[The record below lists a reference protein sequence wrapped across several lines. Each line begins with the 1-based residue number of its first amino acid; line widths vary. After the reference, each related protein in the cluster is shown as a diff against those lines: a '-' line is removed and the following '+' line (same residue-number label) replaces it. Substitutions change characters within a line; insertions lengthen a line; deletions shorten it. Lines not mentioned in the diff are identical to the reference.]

1 MVTRGKGIILGA
13 VFALAV
19 SNAAAQGTL
28 AGVETRP
35 VGEGIEVQILG
46 DSLAKPKEIRVNG
59 NRSYILEFDA
69 NLLGRAQRKNVGQ
82 GGLSYWSCVWYTA
95 RPPKVRVLLQIGA
108 DDAPVLA
115 QNDKGWLVRL
125 NVPAGADM
133 AIPPGA
139 TVPPIRPAGAQS
151 TPPADAIGPDA
162 VVPPISSASEILS
175 DLTHP
180 AVKQAAKKPSAK
192 TSEGAIPDGAVVPPI
207 RSASEILSEL
217 TGVESKAVS
226 TTKAMVKAQSPTPS
240 TKVPPTNAAID
251 LALTGVDPTVKAA
264 VTVAAAPPKAPA
276 PKVSTVSLDFVNAE
290 VVQILKALA
299 LQANVNIVT
308 SPDVAGALTVT
319 LDRVSVEEA
328 LDFVTTM
335 TGLRYGRVGNTYM
348 VTSAGK
354 FAEAMRTLTKR
365 GDEAYETRVVPIY
378 SGAGTQIKA
387 SILRSIP
394 SETTEGT
401 FEIVLP
407 SEETKVEKKATV
419 GETQG
424 AGADAQAG
432 KGNSTTVE
440 SKTTTDAVDAY
451 VVLIGSG
458 TRLTQVQNLV
468 TRLDTQLCQA
478 MGINIPNSSSMAR
491 ATYQVR
497 GGSASDLMKA
507 VAGDKN
513 KVGNVE
519 ISATPASSSSG
530 QTIVLYGRENEVTH
544 VMQTLAQLDSSDETV
559 AEFVNYDVKFVDP
572 RSLRESLI
580 AAVPG
585 LRATVAP
592 APVGNPR
599 VYQAGAA
606 KNQGTETVNQNG
618 GSNGAA
624 AGGNAAEV
632 SVKGDSSVNAAEGLG
647 QPFSDYEKVTQPM
660 RLILS
665 GTPEMLDRAKD
676 YLAVV
681 DVAPKQIALE
691 LRVMEMTKEDALKLG
706 IDWSLMTGG
715 TVRSFRINQGL
726 GGTPSTPGVSS
737 GTLGFAGGG
746 TADITAM
753 LDQISDKNNLIA
765 RPNLLAIDGRES
777 EIFVGDVVRYVESI
791 VTSQNGTTV
800 TTGEVPVGVRLAVFP
815 RVGGSE
821 SITLDLRPVVSSL
834 TSFTPVP
841 GGGNLPQTSV
851 RIAQSTV
858 NIKSGETIALGG
870 LIHDEDRR
878 VVSGIPI
885 LKDLPIVGMLFK
897 RSDTRQVRTEVVMFL
912 TARIVNENNRGG
924 AADPRNSEKTNPNES
939 RKGG

>member
-1 MVTRGKGIILGA
+1 METRGRGIILGA

-19 SNAAAQGTL
+19 TAATAQSTL

-46 DSLAKPKEIRVNG
+46 ENLSKPKEIRVNG
-59 NRSYILEFDA
+59 NRSFILEFDA
-69 NLLGRAQRKNVGQ
+69 NLLGRAQRKNVGH
-82 GGLSYWSCVWYTA
+82 GGLSYWNCVWYTA
-95 RPPKVRVLLQIGA
+95 RPPRVRVLLQIGA
-108 DDAPVLA
+108 KDVPVVEPNA
-115 QNDKGWLVRL
+115 KGWIVRL
-125 NVPAGADM
+125 NVPANGISSST
-133 AIPPGA
+133 IPLDA
-139 TVPPIRPAGAQS
+139 TVPAFKEGVGVLSSQTVAAPKEESKVRVIEPATKAIPAGS
-151 TPPADAIGPDA
+151 
-162 VVPPISSASEILS
+162 VVPPLRSAAEILGS
-175 DLTHP
+175 LGGEVSKDVTTTKGN
-180 AVKQAAKKPSAK
+180 VKTQ
-192 TSEGAIPDGAVVPPI
+192 GAVN
-207 RSASEILSEL
+207 
-217 TGVESKAVS
+217 S
-226 TTKAMVKAQSPTPS
+226 TKTLPTSPT
-240 TKVPPTNAAID
+240 IEF
-251 LALTGVDPTVKAA
+251 ALNGVDPTVKSALTLA
-264 VTVAAAPPKAPA
+264 TAPTTHAPVRT
-276 PKVSTVSLDFVNAE
+276 KTSSVSLDFVNAE

-308 SPDVAGALTVT
+308 SPEVKGALTVT
-319 LDRVSVEEA
+319 LDKVSVEEA

-348 VTSAGK
+348 VTTAGK
-354 FAEAMRTLTKR
+354 FAEAMRTISKR
-365 GDEAYETRVVPIY
+365 GEEIYETRVVPIY

-387 SILRSIP
+387 SILRSVP
-394 SETTEGT
+394 NETTDGT

-419 GETQG
+419 GEAQG
-424 AGADAQAG
+424 AAGDEKAG

-440 SKTTTDAVDAY
+440 SKTTTDAVDPY

-458 TRLTQVQNLV
+458 ARLMQVESLV
-468 TRLDTQLCQA
+468 NRLDAQLCQA
-478 MGINIPNSSSMAR
+478 MGVHIPNSSAMAR

-497 GGSASDLMKA
+497 GGSAGELMKA
-507 VAGDKN
+507 IAGDKT

-519 ISATPASSSSG
+519 ISATPAASTSG

-544 VMQTLAQLDSSDETV
+544 VMQTLAQLDSSEETF
-559 AEFVNYDVKFVDP
+559 AEFVSYDVKYVDP

-580 AAVPG
+580 ASVPG
-585 LRATVAP
+585 LRASVAP
-592 APVGNPR
+592 APAGNPR
-599 VYQAGAA
+599 VYKEGTT
-606 KNQGTETVNQNG
+606 KSQGTETVNQNG
-618 GSNGAA
+618 GASGSAA
-624 AGGNAAEV
+624 TSGGAEV

-647 QPFSDYEKVTQPM
+647 QPFSDYEKVTMPM

-665 GTPEMLDRAKD
+665 GTSEMLDRARE
-676 YLAVV
+676 YLSVV
-681 DVAPKQIALE
+681 DVAPRQIALE
-691 LRVMEMTKEDALKLG
+691 LRVMEMSKEDALKLG
-706 IDWSLMTGG
+706 LDWSIMTGG

-726 GGTPSTPGVSS
+726 GGTASTPGVS
-737 GTLGFAGGG
+737 GGNLGFAGGG
-746 TADITAM
+746 TADISAM

-815 RVGGSE
+815 RVGGSD

-858 NIKSGETIALGG
+858 NMRSGETIALGG

-878 VVSGIPI
+878 IVSGIPI
-885 LKDLPIVGMLFK
+885 LKDLPIVGMLF
-897 RSDTRQVRTEVVMFL
+897 RRTDTRKVRTEVVMFL
-912 TARIVNENNRGG
+912 TARIVNEGNRGS
-924 AADPRNSEKTNPNES
+924 AADPRNSEKTNPDE
-939 RKGG
+939 RKGGG

>member
-19 SNAAAQGTL
+19 ATAAAQGTL
-28 AGVETRP
+28 AGVETQP

-46 DSLAKPKEIRVNG
+46 DNLAKPKEIRVNG
-59 NRSYILEFDA
+59 NKSYILEFDA
-69 NLLGRAQRKNVGQ
+69 KLLGRAQRKNIGQ
-82 GGLSYWSCVWYTA
+82 GGLSYWSCVWYSA

-108 DDAPVLA
+108 DDTPALE
-115 QNDKGWLVRL
+115 QNEKGWIVHL
-125 NVPAGADM
+125 NVPSGTGG
-133 AIPPGA
+133 AIPMGA
-139 TVPPIRPAGAQS
+139 TVPPIRRDSGAAK
-151 TPPADAIGPDA
+151 PPADAIPPDA
-162 VVPPISSASEILS
+162 VVPPIQSVS
-175 DLTHP
+175 DLVSSLVHP
-180 AVKQAAKKPSAK
+180 AGKTQPKVETTPPSK
-192 TSEGAIPDGAVVPPI
+192 DAIPPDAVVPPL
-207 RSASEILSEL
+207 RSADEVLSAL
-217 TGVESKAVS
+217 NGQDSKAVS
-226 TTKAMVKAQSPTPS
+226 TTKAMVRAQTTTPPA
-240 TKVPPTNAAID
+240 KVPTTNAAID
-251 LALTGVDPTVKAA
+251 LALNGVDPTVKAA
-264 VTVAAAPPKAPA
+264 VNLAANPKAPA
-276 PKVSTVSLDFVNAE
+276 RPKTSTVSLDFVNAE

-308 SPDVAGALTVT
+308 APEVKGALTVT

-354 FAEAMRTLTKR
+354 YAEAMRTLTKR

-419 GETQG
+419 GEAQG
-424 AGADAQAG
+424 AGAEQQAG

-458 TRLTQVQNLV
+458 TRLTQVQSLV

-497 GGSASDLMKA
+497 GGSATDLMKA
-507 VAGDKN
+507 VAGEKN

-519 ISATPASSSSG
+519 ISATPSSSSSG

-559 AEFVNYDVKFVDP
+559 AEFVNYDVKYVDP

-592 APVGNPR
+592 APAGNPR

-606 KNQGTETVNQNG
+606 KNQGTETVNQSG

-676 YLAVV
+676 YLTVV
-681 DVAPKQIALE
+681 DVAPRQIALE
-691 LRVMEMTKEDALKLG
+691 LRVMEMSKEDALKLG

-715 TVRSFRINQGL
+715 TVKSFRINQGL

-737 GTLGFAGGG
+737 GSLGFAGGG
-746 TADITAM
+746 SADVTAM

-815 RVGGSE
+815 RVGGSD

-878 VVSGIPI
+878 IVSGIPI
-885 LKDLPIVGMLFK
+885 LKDLPIVGMLFR
-897 RSDTRQVRTEVVMFL
+897 RSDTRKVRTEVVMFL

-924 AADPRNSEKTNPNES
+924 AADPRNSEKTNPDERRS
-939 RKGG
+939 GG